1 MMDGGAIGSRLG
13 PPRRRI
19 ATPDEVGATLAAFA
33 QALVAALMPG
43 PEGAAALERLANEL
57 HEIATEAPVDS
68 DGRLIASE
76 A

>member
-1 MMDGGAIGSRLG
+1 M
-13 PPRRRI
+13 
-19 ATPDEVGATLAAFA
+19 TPDEVGATLAAFA

-43 PEGAAALERLANEL
+43 PEGAAALERLASEL

-68 DGRLIASE
+68 DERLKPIADALAATYAIASE